1 MAAAPSHV
9 GQSSVAGTADSGG
22 GPCNSVGNVPG
33 PVEKCASVTSPI
45 APDHK
50 ISAATRLHSCEN
62 PWLPICVATLYL
74 AAAAVHPFADQ
85 RFEFRAV
92 DFNRHGRR
100 LLIPLCFYTLSKI
113 HRQGLPRRT
122 PGGAATSDPAEDNRV
137 VSPET
142 VPTCSACPGATR
154 RRRTAHRALGES

>member
-45 APDHK
+45 APDQT
-50 ISAATRLHSCEN
+50 ISAATRLHSCEK

-74 AAAAVHPFADQ
+74 AAASISRRASHGVRVSGDRKSTRLNSSHLGISYAV
-85 RFEFRAV
+85 
-92 DFNRHGRR
+92 
-100 LLIPLCFYTLSKI
+100 
-113 HRQGLPRRT
+113 
-122 PGGAATSDPAEDNRV
+122 
-137 VSPET
+137 
-142 VPTCSACPGATR
+142 
-154 RRRTAHRALGES
+154 